1 MDKATQ
7 PEQAKS
13 TIQMLKPLA
22 PVHAVRIRHRV
33 GALNLDV
40 DFTLTKRWTILFG
53 PSGSGKTT
61 ILRII
66 AGLVRPDHARIVST
80 VCPGTDHERSF
91 TFVDTDAGVFLPPH
105 KRIVRLAPQH
115 AALFP
120 HLTAL
125 ENMKYGMHL
134 FVRDDEEAAA
144 RDRAIANLL
153 TSFNIQNVA
162 RKRAS
167 ELSGGEAQRVNLA
180 RAVATGGGRL
190 LMLDE
195 PFTGLDVALR
205 DELIANLLQRQNE
218 RHRPQTLSVTHDV
231 AEAFQLGAEV
241 IKIADG
247 KVVAQG
253 PVEVVLADER
263 IRLLAQLGEPIFQN
277 RDAEQPRGPSTEPYL
292 GG

>member
-1 MDKATQ
+1 LDNATQ
-7 PEQAKS
+7 LKRTKS
-13 TIQMLKPLA
+13 TIPMLKPLA
-22 PVHAVRIRHRV
+22 PLHAVQIRHRV
-33 GALNLDV
+33 GALNVDV

-80 VCPGTDHERSF
+80 VCPGTDQERSF
-91 TFVDTDAGVFLPPH
+91 TFVDTEAGVFLPPH
-105 KRIVRLAPQH
+105 KRVVRLAPQQ

-134 FVRDDEEAAA
+134 FVRDDEEASA
-144 RDRAIANLL
+144 RDKIIANLL
-153 TSFNIQNVA
+153 TSFNIQDVA
-162 RKRAS
+162 GKRAS

-195 PFTGLDVALR
+195 PFSGLDVALR
-205 DELIANLLQRQNE
+205 DDLIANLLRRQND
-218 RHRPQTLSVTHDV
+218 HHMPQTLSVTHDV

-241 IKIADG
+241 IKLADG
-247 KVVAQG
+247 RVVAQG
-253 PVEVVLADER
+253 PVEVVLAEER
-263 IRLLAQLGEPIFQN
+263 KRLLSQLGSGDGQI
-277 RDAEQPRGPSTEPYL
+277 ASGEPYL
-292 GG
+292 SG

>member
-1 MDKATQ
+1 LDNATQ
-7 PEQAKS
+7 PKRAKS

-22 PVHAVRIRHRV
+22 PLHAVQIRHRV
-33 GALNLDV
+33 GALNVDV
-40 DFTLTKRWTILFG
+40 HFTLTKRWTILFG

-80 VCPGTDHERSF
+80 VCPGTDQERSF
-91 TFVDTDAGVFLPPH
+91 TFVDTEAGVFLPPH
-105 KRIVRLAPQH
+105 KRVVRLAPQQP
-115 AALFP
+115 ALFP

-125 ENMKYGMHL
+125 ENMKYGMNL
-134 FVRDDEEAAA
+134 FVRDEEEASA
-144 RDRAIANLL
+144 RDKIIANLL

-162 RKRAS
+162 GKRAG

-195 PFTGLDVALR
+195 PFSGLDVALR
-205 DELIANLLQRQNE
+205 DDLIANLLRRQND

-241 IKIADG
+241 IKIAEG
-247 KVVAQG
+247 NVVEQG
-253 PVEVVLADER
+253 PVEVVLAEER
-263 IRLLAQLGEPIFQN
+263 VRLLEQLG
-277 RDAEQPRGPSTEPYL
+277 RPSC
-292 GG
+292 